1 MNQLS
6 LRKRRPREVLR
17 AGLIFQWN
25 KALTGSRAV
34 LVVCLMSMSILGCAS
49 TESVRSAPADTMQA
63 WELAALQAY
72 HQGDFVSAESYLNQ
86 LVKREPKRV
95 RAWFLLGQI
104 HLRHQRLP
112 AAERAFLQ
120 VVKLEPDLQEAWHNL
135 AVTQL
140 RTATATL
147 IEARQHGDILQP
159 AFLEWLFQVQG
170 QLDATW

>member
-1 MNQLS
+1 MDRILQIARNFSETIQRGRYLCFRVPSHVRGVVIVCWLS
-6 LRKRRPREVLR
+6 LL
-17 AGLIFQWN
+17 N
-25 KALTGSRAV
+25 
-34 LVVCLMSMSILGCAS
+34 LGCAS
-49 TESVRSAPADTMQA
+49 TESVQRAPSDTMQT
-63 WELAALQAY
+63 WEQAALHAY

-147 IEARQHGDILQP
+147 IEARQHGDVLQP
-159 AFLEWLFQVQG
+159 TFLEWLFQVQG